1 MEYRRLG
8 QSGLEV
14 SSLCLGT
21 MAFGRWIDEAASA
34 EIIDTAIDQGI
45 NFIDTADLYGK
56 GQDEAFK
63 YGTGDSE
70 SIIGRALKG
79 KRDKIVL
86 ATKVG
91 GAMGHGRNES
101 GYSRIHIMGEV
112 EEQLKRLQTDHIDY
126 YQVHSFKPETPLE
139 ETLRALD
146 DLVRQ
151 GKIRYIGCS
160 NYAAWQIAKC
170 HAISDR
176 MNLEKFIAVQSE
188 YNLLRRDIEQEIL
201 PFCKSENVGL
211 MVYSPLARGV
221 LAGRYRT
228 IDDVPEDSRAAH
240 GEEKIKGYFT
250 EDNFSLVGQYT
261 SLAEKYGI
269 SLAQLSLAWVLSKPE
284 VTTAIVGASK
294 VHHVNDALKTVQ
306 WQLPEDLRQEL
317 EKIGK
322 L

>member
-79 KRDKIVL
+79 KRDRIVL

-91 GAMGHGRNES
+91 GAMGRGRNES
-101 GYSRIHIMGEV
+101 GYSRVHIMREV
-112 EEQLKRLQTDHIDY
+112 EQQLIRLQTDYIDY

-151 GKIRYIGCS
+151 GKVRYIGCS

-188 YNLLRRDIEQEIL
+188 YNLLRRDIENEII

-228 IDDVPEDSRAAH
+228 IDDVPEDSRAAQ
-240 GEEKIKGYFT
+240 GEEKIKSYFT
-250 EDNFSLVGQYT
+250 ERNFSHVNQYA
-261 SLAEKYGI
+261 SLSQKHGI
-269 SLAQLSLAWVLSKPE
+269 SLAQLSLAWVLQKPE

-294 VHHVNDALKTVQ
+294 VHHVTDALKTAQ
-306 WQLPEDLRQEL
+306 WKLPEDLMQEI
-317 EKIGK
+317 EKFGRP
-322 L
+322 

>member
-1 MEYRRLG
+1 MQYQRLG

-21 MAFGRWIDEAASA
+21 MAFGRWIDEAAST

-101 GYSRIHIMGEV
+101 GYSRIHIMREI
-112 EEQLKRLQTDHIDY
+112 EQQLKRLQTDHIDY

-151 GKIRYIGCS
+151 GKVRYIGCS

-170 HAISDR
+170 HAISER
-176 MNLEKFIAVQSE
+176 MNLEKFIAVQSQ
-188 YNLLRRDIEQEIL
+188 YNLLRREIEQEIL

-240 GEEKIKGYFT
+240 GEALIRSYFT
-250 EDNFSLVGQYT
+250 ERNFSLVGQYA

-269 SLAQLSLAWVLSKPE
+269 SLAQLALGWVLSKPE

-294 VHHVNDALKTVQ
+294 VHHVTDALKAAE
-306 WQLPEDLRQEL
+306 WSWPETLTPEL
-317 EKIGK
+317 EKLVK
-322 L
+322 P

>member
-1 MEYRRLG
+1 
-8 QSGLEV
+8 
-14 SSLCLGT
+14 

-91 GAMGHGRNES
+91 GAMGRGRNES
-101 GYSRIHIMGEV
+101 GYSRVHIMREV
-112 EEQLKRLQTDHIDY
+112 EQQLVRLQTDYIDY

-151 GKIRYIGCS
+151 GKVRYIGCS

-188 YNLLRRDIEQEIL
+188 YNLLRRDIENEII

-228 IDDVPEDSRAAH
+228 LDDVPEDSRAAH
-240 GEEKIKGYFT
+240 GEEKIKSYFT
-250 EDNFSLVGQYT
+250 ERNFSYVDQYA
-261 SLAEKYGI
+261 SLAQKHGI
-269 SLAQLSLAWVLSKPE
+269 SLAQLSLAWVLQKPE
-284 VTTAIVGASK
+284 VTTAIIGASK
-294 VHHVNDALKTVQ
+294 VHHVTDALKTAE
-306 WQLPEDLRQEL
+306 WQMPEDLTQEI

-322 L
+322 P